1 MKDWTPTATGQLR
14 YACRMADAALDHW
27 ERSLVAGNMADVKR
41 LREQAAS
48 QCGEAMAAL
57 ARAAYAMAMEAVK

>member
-1 MKDWTPTATGQLR
+1 
-14 YACRMADAALDHW
+14 
-27 ERSLVAGNMADVKR
+27 VKR

>member
-27 ERSLVAGNMADVKR
+27 LRSQKAMKPDDVKR